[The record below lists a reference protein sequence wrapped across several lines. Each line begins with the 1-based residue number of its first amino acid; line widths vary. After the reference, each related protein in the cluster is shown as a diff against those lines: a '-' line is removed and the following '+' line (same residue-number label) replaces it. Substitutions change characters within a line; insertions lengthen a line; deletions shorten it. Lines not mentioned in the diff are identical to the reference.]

1 MSADATG
8 GEAPKLIVDDD
19 WKREAK
25 AEKAKLAEQERA
37 KQQEAAAEG
46 GEGDPGPIKFDD
58 LVKTLA
64 SQAMMYLGYMP
75 DPQTGKAIVAPEY
88 ARLYIDLMGV
98 LEEKTQGNLDEEETK
113 MLTAMLSE
121 LRMAF
126 VEVSKAVAMAVEE
139 GKIQPNA
146 MGGPGVG
153 AVGGAPGVPPPP
165 AGG

>member
-1 MSADATG
+1 MSADAADG
-8 GEAPKLIVDDD
+8 QAPKLIVDDD

-37 KQQEAAAEG
+37 KQQQAAESQ
-46 GEGDPGPIKFDD
+46 GDPGPIQFDD

-98 LEEKTQGNLDEEETK
+98 LQEKTKGNLDEEEAK

-126 VEVSKAVAMAVEE
+126 VEVSKAVAKAVEE
-139 GKIQPNA
+139 GKIQPTT
-146 MGGPGVG
+146 MGGPGGVG
-153 AVGGAPGVPPPP
+153 MAGGTPPPPPPP